1 MTRGGKSTW
10 VFDQPVATPTYL
22 MTVHVGRHVEDR
34 IDLDGRV
41 GSLFHPAP
49 LGPRVRSDFA
59 DLPRMPALFERLFG
73 QFTLEE
79 YAVVVTPADLEIP
92 QASES
97 RVVEEGAGTV

>member
-22 MTVHVGRHVEDR
+22 MTVHVGRYVEDR

-59 DLPRMPALFERLFG
+59 DLPRMLALFERLFG
-73 QFTLEE
+73 PFPLAE
-79 YAVVVTPADLEIP
+79 YDVVVTHDDLEIP
-92 QASES
+92 LEAQGDRKS
-97 RVVEEGAGTV
+97 VV